1 MAPPRLLH
9 LGSLTFDPSQRDM
22 SGTMGFSE
30 FKELS
35 QVLNGWKTTFCS
47 YDRDRSGTVEG
58 NELQMALTSMGEEGA
73 TAAMERAHSP
83 AQHALPPSDS
93 APLCLSVCLSSGFN
107 LSPQAMNVVMRRFS
121 VGGRIAFDDF
131 ISACIKLRALTGE

>member
-1 MAPPRLLH
+1 MAPPRLLY

-73 TAAMERAHSP
+73 AAAMERAHSP
-83 AQHALPPSDS
+83 AQHAFPPSDS
-93 APLCLSVCLSSGFN
+93 APLCLSVCLQVS
-107 LSPQAMNVVMRRFS
+107 
-121 VGGRIAFDDF
+121 
-131 ISACIKLRALTGE
+131 T